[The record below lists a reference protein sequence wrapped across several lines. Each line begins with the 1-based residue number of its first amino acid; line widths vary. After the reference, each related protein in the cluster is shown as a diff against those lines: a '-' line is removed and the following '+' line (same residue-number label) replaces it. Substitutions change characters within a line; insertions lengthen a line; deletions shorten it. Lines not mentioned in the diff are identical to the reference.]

1 MRPVVPVPSLVVA
14 IAVSAGCAGNPEPGE
29 PGYPHNVDG
38 MYEARF
44 EVEDQ
49 VYAGEV
55 EMTTGRDG
63 TVEGAYLTVSP
74 ATVVGEL
81 SGQLV
86 GDRLSLSGPY
96 VVDEAGCD
104 GRWDGSGVVADGGDR
119 IAGDFT
125 TTGACGEVNG
135 TFVFER

>member
-1 MRPVVPVPSLVVA
+1 MRPVVPVLSVVVA
-14 IAVSAGCAGNPEPGE
+14 IAVSAGCAGNPRPGE

-38 MYEARF
+38 MYDARF
-44 EVEDQ
+44 DVQDQ

-55 EMTTGRDG
+55 EMTTGPG
-63 TVEGAYLTVSP
+63 GAVEGAYLTVSP

-81 SGQLV
+81 SGHLV
-86 GDRLSLSGPY
+86 GDLLSLGGPY
-96 VVDEAGCD
+96 VVEEAGCE
-104 GRWDGSGVVADGGDR
+104 GQWDGAGTVAEGGDR

-125 TTGACGEVNG
+125 TTGACGELNG

>member
-1 MRPVVPVPSLVVA
+1 MRSAVSVLSLVVA
-14 IAVSAGCAGNPEPGE
+14 LVASVGCAGNPRPGE

-38 MYEARF
+38 MYGARF
-44 EVEDQ
+44 DVQDQ

-55 EMTTGRDG
+55 EMTTGPG
-63 TVEGAYLTVSP
+63 GAVEGTYLTLSP

-86 GDRLSLSGPY
+86 GDRLSLGGPY
-96 VVDEAGCD
+96 VVEEAGCD
-104 GRWDGSGVVADGGDR
+104 GRWDGTGTVADGGDR
-119 IAGDFT
+119 IAGEFT
-125 TTGACGEVNG
+125 TTGACGEMGG